1 MGELRI
7 GNPNWPVEDRDRPDR
22 KRASV
27 VPAKTFAER
36 DAPSRYLTGTRTGD
50 GSMTL
55 TSVKQRIV
63 LCHPDAESLCS
74 SIAKRWLARA
84 RGHHQECEIR
94 DLYADRFDP
103 VLKSNEQ
110 PGKPGYTPLEANL
123 AELDVLKALDVL
135 VFVYPIWFG
144 SPPAMLKGYF
154 ERVVGCGNVV
164 NTQGHAKPLAGV
176 RLVSIC
182 TSGARGV
189 WLAEKGVTGA
199 LHTIFDQYVS
209 EAFGSKKTYRLHLD
223 SIDARTDDFF
233 IRTRLAD
240 VDQFADQ
247 VCADAYGDVRGLSP
261 S

>member
-1 MGELRI
+1 M
-7 GNPNWPVEDRDRPDR
+7 
-22 KRASV
+22 A
-27 VPAKTFAER
+27 
-36 DAPSRYLTGTRTGD
+36 
-50 GSMTL
+50 L

-63 LCHPDAESLCS
+63 LCHPDTKSLCS
-74 SIAKRWLARA
+74 AIAKRWLARA
-84 RGHHQECEIR
+84 QGHHQECEVR
-94 DLYADRFDP
+94 DLYAEGFDP

-110 PGKPGYTPLEANL
+110 PGKQGYAPLKVNL
-123 AELDVLKALDVL
+123 AELEVLKALDVL

-209 EAFGSKKTYRLHLD
+209 EAFGSKKTYRIHLD
-223 SIDARTDDFF
+223 SIDDRTDDFF